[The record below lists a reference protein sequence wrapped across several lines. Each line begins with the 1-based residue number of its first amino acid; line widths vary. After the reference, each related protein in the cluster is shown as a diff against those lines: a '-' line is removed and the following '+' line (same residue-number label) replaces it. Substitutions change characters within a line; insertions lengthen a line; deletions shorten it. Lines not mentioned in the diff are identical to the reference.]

1 MKWQLGPPPLPRC
14 SCQPEPLLTARPF
27 QASEM
32 SPDSS
37 GPKLEA
43 QRKGHFLPD
52 SVGPSQSL
60 PAEPPMEGVS
70 VTFTHGGL

>member
-1 MKWQLGPPPLPRC
+1 
-14 SCQPEPLLTARPF
+14 
-27 QASEM
+27 M